1 MSDDATVLRRRR
13 PGPSV
18 PDRDPGVVVVGG
30 GAAGL
35 AAAAAVRGAGVDVVL
50 VSRGPLGG
58 DCTWHGCV
66 PSKSLLEAAAAGLGA
81 RAAVD
86 HARSVVARVARA
98 ENEHALRAA
107 GVDVV
112 RAGALL
118 GPEAVVTLEDGTRLR
133 PRLGV
138 VLATGSRPGTVE
150 GLPVTVTS
158 GDGPVVRDT
167 DGWLDGLAEHL
178 ARAGAGGG
186 TGDGTG
192 QGTGA
197 GARDVVVVGGGTSG
211 LELSQALAR
220 LRAAGPGGTVSLIE
234 VADDLLPDLPGA
246 GGVLAAALR
255 ADGVQVLTGV
265 RPHLLPGLVSG
276 AGLVLL
282 TAGRVPVLDVL
293 GPGAGVTTRGGAVV
307 VDDRMATSA
316 PRVRAAGDVVG
327 VSPSTHVAV
336 ATGRVAAAGLLAAHP
351 GGPRTVGPDGVGPDG
366 AGPDERPAR
375 FDAAW
380 VPRVVW
386 TDPQVAAVG
395 RVPGGPGTRSVR
407 VPLSRND
414 RAPAAAVPGSRDR
427 SRGGFAQVWLEPGT
441 GGGRVVGA
449 LVVGPQAGEMIAEVA
464 LVGRLGLEVQEWV
477 GGQVGLGGTSA
488 HHPYPAWSWTWALLA
503 DRALTR

>member
-1 MSDDATVLRRRR
+1 MSDDATVVRRRR
-13 PGPSV
+13 PGRSA

-35 AAAAAVRGAGVDVVL
+35 AAAAAVRGAGVDVTL

-81 RAAVD
+81 HAAVD

-138 VLATGSRPGTVE
+138 VLATGSRPGTVD
-150 GLPVTVTS
+150 GLPVTLTA

-178 ARAGAGGG
+178 ARAGAGSGSGPG
-186 TGDGTG
+186 TGD
-192 QGTGA
+192 

-265 RPHLLPGLVSG
+265 RPHLLPGLVCG

-351 GGPRTVGPDGVGPDG
+351 GGRGT
-366 AGPDERPAR
+366 AGPDEGPAR
-375 FDAAW
+375 FDATW

-395 RVPGGPGTRSVR
+395 RVPGGPGSRTVR

-414 RAPAAAVPGSRDR
+414 RAPAAAVPGGRDR

-449 LVVGPQAGEMIAEVA
+449 LVVSPQAGEMIAEVA

>member
-1 MSDDATVLRRRR
+1 M
-13 PGPSV
+13 
-18 PDRDPGVVVVGG
+18 
-30 GAAGL
+30 
-35 AAAAAVRGAGVDVVL
+35 
-50 VSRGPLGG
+50 
-58 DCTWHGCV
+58 

-81 RAAVD
+81 HAAVD

-98 ENEHALRAA
+98 ENEHALRSA
-107 GVDVV
+107 GVEVV

-138 VLATGSRPGTVE
+138 VLATGSRPGTVD
-150 GLPVTVTS
+150 GLPVTA
-158 GDGPVVRDT
+158 GDGPLVRDT

-178 ARAGAGGG
+178 ARAGAGSGPG
-186 TGDGTG
+186 DGRDRDPGDGTG
-192 QGTGA
+192 RGTDPGTGA
-197 GARDVVVVGGGTSG
+197 GAGDVVVVGGGTSG

-234 VADDLLPDLPGA
+234 VADDLLPDVPGA

-316 PRVRAAGDVVG
+316 PRVHAAGDVVG

-351 GGPRTVGPDGVGPDG
+351 GGRGTAGPDGVGPDG
-366 AGPDERPAR
+366 AGPDEGPAR
-375 FDAAW
+375 FDATW

-395 RVPGGPGTRSVR
+395 RVPGGPGTRTVR

-414 RAPAAAVPGSRDR
+414 RAPAAAVPGGRDR
-427 SRGGFAQVWLEPGT
+427 SRGGFAQVWLEPGA